1 MKKNTLKREIRTT
14 NDGSK
19 TLYINELNE
28 NYHSHHGALQEA
40 EHVFIKNGLIL
51 VKDYEINILE
61 LGFGTGLNVLV
72 TINEYLKTDKNHI
85 INYFTLEKYPINDS
99 EIENLAYFD
108 HFDNPELKNIY
119 QKIHQ
124 TEWEKPVEIM
134 KGFHLKKIQCDF
146 FDLKNIDLPKI
157 NLVYFDCFGARVQP
171 DLWEKPLFKMVSDKM
186 SKNGLLTTY
195 SSKGSV
201 RRILKE
207 LNFKVEKKQGPPG
220 KREMINAVKL

>member
-1 MKKNTLKREIRTT
+1 MKREIRTT

-19 TLYINELNE
+19 TLFISELNE

-40 EHVFIKNGLIL
+40 EHVFIKNGLNLIN
-51 VKDYEINILE
+51 DYEINILE

-85 INYFTLEKYPINDS
+85 INYFTLEKYPITQS
-99 EIENLAYFD
+99 EIENLSYFD
-108 HFDNPELKNIY
+108 HFGNPELKNIY

-124 TEWEKPVEIM
+124 TEWEKSEEIIS
-134 KGFHLKKIQCDF
+134 GFNLKKIQCDF
-146 FDLKNIDLPKI
+146 FDLKNIDLPNI
-157 NLVYFDCFGARVQP
+157 NLVYYDCFGARVQP
-171 DLWEKPLFKMVSDKM
+171 DLWEKPLFEMVSAKM
-186 SKNGLLTTY
+186 SVNGLLTTY

-201 RRILKE
+201 RRILNE

-220 KREMINAVKL
+220 KREMINAIKL

>member
-1 MKKNTLKREIRTT
+1 MKREIKTT

-19 TLYINELNE
+19 TLYINDLNE

-40 EHVFIKNGLIL
+40 EHVFIKNGLNLIN
-51 VKDYEINILE
+51 DYEINILE

-72 TINEYLKTDKNHI
+72 TINEYLKTDKNHV
-85 INYFTLEKYPINDS
+85 INYFTLEKYPINES
-99 EIENLAYFD
+99 EINDLAYFEL
-108 HFDNPELKNIY
+108 FDNPEFKNIY

-124 TEWEKPVEIM
+124 ADWEKQTEIIN
-134 KGFHLKKIQCDF
+134 GFNLKKIECDF

-171 DLWEKPLFKMVSDKM
+171 DLWEKPLFEMVSDKM
-186 SKNGLLTTY
+186 AVNGLLTTY

-201 RRILKE
+201 RRILQE
-207 LNFKVEKKQGPPG
+207 LHFKVEKKQGPPG
-220 KREMINAVKL
+220 KREMINAVKEF